1 MMKFNDPDF
10 LQYCRTITNFIQ
22 NGVVVVNVQNEDDV
36 KVAFVND
43 TALESI
49 GMSEEEYKA
58 GDPYNYVYASDR
70 KRAGYALSLALSEGK
85 ASDTFRIITKNGG
98 FSWTRANFQLF
109 QYDGENYLIITF
121 TSVDELMGTQ
131 IRLQSEGNKWID
143 IVNSIPVGTAI
154 YAIDNQGKVTT
165 IAINDTMVSFAN
177 SLGESLDGNERQW
190 TKEELIILFNHSIY
204 AFCCEEDRGIVKQTL
219 EDSITQNISV
229 CVFRLRGSTDENPV
243 FVKTACFSKEV
254 SETVRNYYVTF
265 ENVTKDILQGIEL
278 EKNQDMLMDMS
289 FHDALTH
296 VKNRNAYNIMLENC
310 SRIHLK
316 NVGVV
321 FADINGLKKVNDLM
335 GHKYGDKMIYRFGEI
350 LTDFFDVDRI
360 FRISGDEFI
369 IIYPGISQKEF
380 ILTMEN
386 LCAVVKENNDIAS
399 VGYIWEEDV
408 ADIKQQLYRAE
419 QIMYVEKHRF
429 YENATSLNSKHRPIL
444 LNELISDFENDR
456 FKMYLQPKAD
466 IKTSAL
472 IGAEALVRKFDANGK
487 MVLPYEFVP
496 LLEKE
501 MLIPKVDYYMLEK
514 VCDYLDKMKK
524 EGKKSC
530 KISVN
535 MSRITLMENNYIE
548 TVEDIIS
555 RYDFDIEQLEFEIT
569 ESNETMN
576 NQRMQDYIK
585 KIKSL
590 GIGISLDD
598 VGTDYSSLPML
609 LMGGID
615 TVKLDRSLII
625 QVNNKKAYM
634 LLKHV
639 TDMCH
644 DFDMKVIAEGV
655 ETDEVRK
662 ELESLNC
669 DYYQGYLLSKP
680 ISEEEFWEKFLS

>member
-1 MMKFNDPDF
+1 MLKFNDPQF

-22 NGVVVVNVQNEDDV
+22 NGVVVVNVQDEDNV
-36 KVAFVND
+36 RVAFVND
-43 TALESI
+43 TALETI
-49 GMSEEEYKA
+49 GMSEDEYRT
-58 GDPYNYVYASDR
+58 GDPYNYVYSSDR
-70 KRAGYALSLALSEGK
+70 KRASYALSLALSEGK
-85 ASDTFRIITKNGG
+85 ASDTFRIITKGGG

-109 QYDGENYLIITF
+109 LYEEEKYLIITF

-131 IRLQSEGNKWID
+131 IRLQSEGNKWLD
-143 IVNSIPVGTAI
+143 IVNSIPVGIAI
-154 YAIDNQGKVTT
+154 FAIDHQQQVTT
-165 IAINDTMVSFAN
+165 IAINDTLVSFAN
-177 SLGESLDGNERQW
+177 ELGESLDGNTRQW
-190 TKEELIILFNHSIY
+190 TKEELTILLNHSIY
-204 AFCCEEDRGIVKQTL
+204 AFCCEEDRSIVKQAL
-219 EDSITQNISV
+219 EDSITQNIAV
-229 CVFRLRGSTDENPV
+229 CVFRLRGSTDENPI
-243 FVKTACFSKEV
+243 FVKTSCFSKEV
-254 SETVRNYYVTF
+254 SGFVRNYYVTF

-310 SRIHLK
+310 SRIHLR
-316 NVGVV
+316 NVGLA
-321 FADINGLKKVNDLM
+321 FADINGLKKVNDLL
-335 GHKYGDKMIYRFGEI
+335 GHKYGDKMIYKFGEI
-350 LTDFFDVDRI
+350 LTEFFDVDRI

-369 IIYPGISQKEF
+369 VIYPGIGQKEF
-380 ILTMEN
+380 LMTMEN
-386 LCAVVKENNDIAS
+386 LCDVVKENNDIAS
-399 VGYIWEEDV
+399 VGYIWEEDI
-408 ADIKQQLYRAE
+408 ADLKQQLYRAE
-419 QIMYVEKHRF
+419 QIMYVEKHHF

-466 IKTSAL
+466 IKTSKL
-472 IGAEALVRKFDANGK
+472 VGAEALVRKIDADGK

-501 MLIPKVDYYMLEK
+501 MLIPKVDYFMLGK
-514 VCDYLDKMKK
+514 VCEYLEKMKK
-524 EGKKSC
+524 EGKQNC

-548 TVEDIIS
+548 TVESIINK
-555 RYDFDIEQLEFEIT
+555 YDFNIEQLEFEIT

-576 NQRMQDYIK
+576 NHRMQDYIK
-585 KIKSL
+585 KINSL

-625 QVNNKKAYM
+625 QIKNKKAYM

-644 DFDMKVIAEGV
+644 DFDMNVIAEGV
-655 ETDEVRK
+655 ETDEIRA

-669 DYYQGYLLSKP
+669 DFYQGYLLSKP
-680 ISEEEFWEKFLS
+680 ISSEEFWETFL